1 MRLLKI
7 TILCIVTL
15 LFIQCK
21 KEEKQLISQ
30 SFIDSLTTNYG
41 KPKAVTTN
49 EDEMQFWKSRITTS
63 KFDIVN
69 KSRYASTLVSR
80 FHLLGDIK
88 DVKAAD
94 SILVDLENSFK
105 GQESGVYLSLIS
117 NSILQHKFDKAGD
130 YLKKAKVL
138 GLRNAENFSTTFDVD
153 FENGNIK
160 NAALNLDKMKD
171 ESDYGYQFRKSKMA
185 HYNGDLDLSI
195 TFMEKANQLALD
207 NVTLKSTALSNVGD
221 LYTHAGKFIEAH
233 KSYTESIKLNSS
245 DLHSIMGLGWIAL
258 VHDKNDTLAEKIFNF
273 VKTKTKSPDPLY
285 RLILVAQQRNDQAS
299 ELNYSKQFETI
310 VTDSIYG
317 RMYNKYLIQLYTGV
331 LKNPGKAEAIAKSEL
346 ENRATPQTYSWYAY
360 ALLENNKL
368 NQANAIYKQHISGK
382 PLEALELYYMG
393 KLMEANK
400 KGYNATEFF
409 KAAKENIYDLSPT
422 LARDLESKLEE

>member
-1 MRLLKI
+1 MRFLKI
-7 TILCIVTL
+7 TILSIATL

-21 KEEKQLISQ
+21 QEEKKLVSQ

-41 KPKAVTTN
+41 KPKALTN
-49 EDEMQFWKSRITTS
+49 NEEEMKFWKGRITDN

-88 DVKAAD
+88 DVKVAD
-94 SILVDLENSFK
+94 SILLDLEKSFDGK
-105 GQESGVYLSLIS
+105 QSGVYLSLVS
-117 NSILQHKFDKAGD
+117 NAILQHKFDKAGE
-130 YLKKAKVL
+130 YLKKAKAL
-138 GLRNAENFSTTFDVD
+138 GLRNTENYTTTFDVD

-160 NAALNLDKMKD
+160 SAAANLDKMKD

-195 TFMEKANQLALD
+195 TFMEKANKLADD

-221 LYTHAGKFIEAH
+221 LYTHSGKFIEANN
-233 KSYTESIKLNSS
+233 SYLQSIKLNSS
-245 DLHSIMGLGWIAL
+245 DLHSVLGLGWIAL
-258 VHDKNDTLAEKIFNF
+258 VHDKNDTLAEKIFKF
-273 VKTKTKSPDPLY
+273 VQTKTKSPDPLY
-285 RLILVAQQRNDQAS
+285 RLILVAQQRNDKAA
-299 ELNYSKQFETI
+299 ELNYTKQFETI

-331 LKNPGKAEAIAKSEL
+331 LKNPSKAEALAKSEL

-368 NQANAIYKQHISGK
+368 DEANAIYKKYISGK

-400 KGYNATEFF
+400 KGYNASEFF

-422 LARDLESKLEE
+422 IARDLESKLEE